1 MSKLKPDEERDCGVI
16 ERLLRSYYAIVR
28 KNIQDSVPKAIMHF
42 LVNHV
47 KENLQS
53 ELLTHL
59 YKRDQFDLLL
69 AESEEITVRRQ
80 EATEMLKVS
89 QCRHVCRFIT

>member
-1 MSKLKPDEERDCGVI
+1 MRKLKPDEEHDCRVI

-42 LVNHV
+42 LVNHI

-59 YKRDQFDLLL
+59 YQRDQFDLLL
-69 AESEEITVRRQ
+69 SESEEITVRRQ

-89 QCRHVCRFIT
+89 